1 MDISR
6 FFIDR
11 PRFATVLSIFIFL
24 IGALSIFRLPVS
36 EYPEVAPPQIV
47 VRAQYP
53 GANPRVISETVATP
67 LEEQINGIDNLL
79 YFESQATAD
88 GQMTLTV
95 TFKVG
100 THPEAAETAVQNRV
114 NRALP
119 RLPDIVRQ
127 IGIVTEKQVSNLTM
141 VVHLLSEDGSRDALY
156 LRNYGQLNIRDQL
169 LRIPGMGS
177 VIMFGAGDY
186 AMRVWLDPGKLAARN
201 LTAADVVGALR
212 EQNAQVAAGVVG
224 APPYSKDSKDGKA
237 VEFQLAIN
245 TQGRLQTEAE
255 FADVIVRSDSAS
267 GALVRIKDVG
277 RVELAS
283 NTYALRS
290 LLNNKEAAAIAVFQA
305 PGSNALALS
314 NDVRQAMERLAPSF
328 PQGVKYTI
336 VYDPTRFVQTSIE
349 KVIATLIE
357 AVLLVVLVVI
367 IFLQTWRA
375 SIIPLLA
382 VPISIVGTFAALSA
396 LGFSINTLTLF
407 GLVLA
412 IGIVV
417 DDAIVV
423 VENVERNIE
432 RGLTPHGATV
442 QAMREVSGPIIAI
455 ALVLCA
461 VFVPLAFVPGLSG
474 QFYRQFAVTIAISTV
489 ISAFNSLTLSP
500 ALSAILLRPHDAPK
514 DGLTRAMD
522 AVFGGFFAWFNRFFK
537 RSSAAYGRGVTGILQ
552 RKGIALVI
560 YGLLVAATLFLFA
573 RLPAGFV
580 PAPDKQY
587 LIGIAQLPAGSSL
600 DRTEAVIREMS
611 AIALKVPGIVDSVA
625 FPGLSIAGFSA
636 APNEGIVFFGL
647 ESFDKRTS
655 PDKSK
660 FAILGQVNGA
670 IQQIQGARM
679 FVVPPPAVD
688 GLGNAGG
695 FKLQVQDRAGLGEQ
709 ALFGAVWGTLGQV
722 YGNPKTSIGTPFSTY
737 DINVPGL
744 IADVDRTRAKQ
755 MGVALGDIY
764 DTLQINLGSLYV
776 NDFTKFGKTYQVIVQ
791 ADAPFRSDAES
802 ITQLKTRNARGEMVP
817 LSALMTVDPTF
828 GPTRVTR
835 YNGYP
840 SADIN
845 GAPNPGFS
853 SAQAEGEIEQLLTQ
867 LPRGM
872 GYEWTEL
879 SYQDRLTRDVAV
891 PGTDWRVP
899 TLAAVLLLSVIF
911 VVLVLAAQ
919 YESWS
924 LPLAII
930 LIVPMGVLSALFGV
944 WLSSFPPF
952 MQPGDLNIFTQVA
965 LVVLV
970 GLACKNAILIV
981 EFAKHLEE
989 QGHSMLESV
998 IEACRLRLR
1007 PILMTSIAF
1016 CAGVIPLILGSGAG
1030 SEMRRAMGIAV
1041 FSGMVGVTTFGIF
1054 LTPVF
1059 YALLRKGTEQRRAK
1073 AAALRR
1079 AIDASAH
1086 PVDGAPLPPQ
1096 GDLR

>member
-11 PRFATVLSIFIFL
+11 PRFAGVLSIFIFL
-24 IGALSIFRLPVS
+24 IGTLAIFQLPVS
-36 EYPEVAPPQIV
+36 EYPEVSPPQIV

-67 LEEQINGIDNLL
+67 LEEQISGIENLL
-79 YFESQATAD
+79 YFDSQATSD
-88 GQMTLTV
+88 GGMTLTV
-95 TFKVG
+95 TFKIG
-100 THPEAAETAVQNRV
+100 TSPEAAETAVQNRI

-119 RLPDIVRQ
+119 RLPETVRQ
-127 IGIVTEKQVSNLTM
+127 IGVTTEKSSPNLTM
-141 VVHLLSEDGSRDALY
+141 VVHLVSPDNSRDALY
-156 LRNYGQLNIRDQL
+156 LRNYGQLNVRDDL

-177 VIMFGAGDY
+177 VLLFGAGDY
-186 AMRVWLDPGKLAARN
+186 AMRVWLDPGKLAARS
-201 LTAADVVGALR
+201 LTTADVVGAIR
-212 EQNAQVAAGVVG
+212 EQNAQVAAGTVG
-224 APPYSKDSKDGKA
+224 APPAPKGT
-237 VEFQLAIN
+237 EFQLSVN
-245 TQGRLQTEAE
+245 TQGRLSTEEE
-255 FADVIVRSDSAS
+255 FGDIIVRTEPAT
-267 GALVRIKDVG
+267 GGLIRVRDIG
-277 RVELAS
+277 RVELSAS
-283 NTYALRS
+283 SYALRS

-314 NDVRQAMERLAPSF
+314 NNVRAAMEKLKPNF
-328 PQGVKYTI
+328 PAGMDYSI

-349 KVIATLIE
+349 KVVVTLLE
-357 AVLLVVLVVI
+357 AVALVVLVVI
-367 IFLQTWRA
+367 VFLQTWRA

-382 VPISIVGTFAALSA
+382 VPVSIVGTFAFLLL
-396 LGFSINTLTLF
+396 LGYSINTLTLF

-432 RGLTPHGATV
+432 SGLSPHDATIK
-442 QAMREVSGPIIAI
+442 AMREVSGPIIAI

-461 VFVPLAFVPGLSG
+461 VFIPLAFVPGLTG
-474 QFYRQFAVTIAISTV
+474 QFYKQFAVTIAISTV

-514 DGLTRAMD
+514 DALTRGMD
-522 AVFGGFFAWFNRFFK
+522 AVFGGFFRWFNRVFG
-537 RSSAAYGRGVTGILQ
+537 RASTGYGNRVTG
-552 RKGIALVI
+552 LVHHKTVSLVV
-560 YGLLVAATLFLFA
+560 YAVLLAATALMFT
-573 RLPAGFV
+573 RIPAGFV

-587 LIGIAQLPAGSSL
+587 LIGIAQLPAGASL
-600 DRTEAVIREMS
+600 ERTDAVIRQMS
-611 AIALKVPGIVDSVA
+611 DIALKVPGIVDSVA

-647 ESFDKRTS
+647 ADFDKRTDPS
-655 PDKSK
+655 MSK
-660 FAILGQVNGA
+660 GAILGAVNGA

-695 FKLQVQDRAGLGEQ
+695 FKLQVQDRGGLGEQ

-722 YGNPKTSIGTPFSTY
+722 YGNPKTSIGTPYSGY
-737 DINVPGL
+737 DINVPQL
-744 IADVDRTRAKQ
+744 YANVDRTRAKQ
-755 MGVALGDIY
+755 MGVNLADIY
-764 DTLQINLGSLYV
+764 DTMQANLGSLYV
-776 NDFTKFGKTYQVIVQ
+776 NDFSKFGKTYQVVVQ
-791 ADAPFRSDAES
+791 ADAAFRADAS
-802 ITQLKTRNARGEMVP
+802 AITNLKTRNAAGEMVP
-817 LSALMTVDPTF
+817 LGALMKVEPTF

-835 YNGYP
+835 YNGFP

-853 SAQAEGEIEQLLTQ
+853 SSVAEAEIEDLLKKT

-872 GYEWTEL
+872 SYEWTEL
-879 SYQDRLTRDVAV
+879 SYQDRLTRDITL
-891 PGTDWRVP
+891 PGTQTQIPV
-899 TLAAVLLLSVIF
+899 LAAVLAISVLLVI
-911 VVLVLAAQ
+911 LVLAAQ

-924 LPLAII
+924 LPMVIVM
-930 LIVPMGVLSALFGV
+930 IVPMGILSALFGV
-944 WLSSFPPF
+944 WISSLPPF
-952 MQPGDLNIFTQVA
+952 SQPGDLNIFTQVA

-981 EFAKHLEE
+981 EFAKDLEA
-989 QGHSMLESV
+989 QGEKLIDAV
-998 IEACRLRLR
+998 IHACRMRLR

-1016 CAGVIPLILGSGAG
+1016 CAGVVPLILGSGAG

-1041 FSGMVGVTTFGIF
+1041 FSGMVGVTLFGIF

-1059 YALLRKGTEQRRAK
+1059 YVLLRSRRATRVQ
-1073 AAALRR
+1073 AQAALPKP
-1079 AIDASAH
+1079 A
-1086 PVDGAPLPPQ
+1086 VQ
-1096 GDLR
+1096 GEGDD

>member
-1 MDISR
+1 
-6 FFIDR
+6 
-11 PRFATVLSIFIFL
+11 
-24 IGALSIFRLPVS
+24 
-36 EYPEVAPPQIV
+36 
-47 VRAQYP
+47 
-53 GANPRVISETVATP
+53 
-67 LEEQINGIDNLL
+67 
-79 YFESQATAD
+79 
-88 GQMTLTV
+88 
-95 TFKVG
+95 
-100 THPEAAETAVQNRV
+100 
-114 NRALP
+114 
-119 RLPDIVRQ
+119 
-127 IGIVTEKQVSNLTM
+127 M
-141 VVHLLSEDGSRDALY
+141 VVHLVSPDNSRDALY
-156 LRNYGQLNIRDQL
+156 LRNYGQLQIRDDL

-177 VIMFGAGDY
+177 VLMFGAGDY
-186 AMRVWLDPGKLAARN
+186 AMRVWLDPQKLAARN
-201 LTAADVVGALR
+201 MAAGEVVGAIR

-224 APPYSKDSKDGKA
+224 APPSTKGTD
-237 VEFQLAIN
+237 FQLAIN
-245 TQGRLQTEAE
+245 TQGRLQTEEE
-255 FADVIVRSDSAS
+255 FANIIVRTDAAT
-267 GALVRIKDVG
+267 GALVRISDVG
-277 RVELAS
+277 RVEMS
-283 NTYALRS
+283 GNTYALRS

-314 NDVRQAMERLAPSF
+314 NNVRETMERIKPNF
-328 PQGVKYTI
+328 PPGVDYSI

-382 VPISIVGTFAALSA
+382 VPVSIIGTFAVLLA

-432 RGLTPHGATV
+432 NGLTPHDATIR
-442 QAMREVSGPIIAI
+442 AMQEVSGPIVAI

-474 QFYRQFAVTIAISTV
+474 QFYKQFAVTIAISTV

-514 DGLTRAMD
+514 DRLTRGMD
-522 AVFGGFFAWFNRFFK
+522 KVFGGFFNWFNRFFR
-537 RSSAAYGRGVTGILQ
+537 RSSGAYGRGVTGILQ
-552 RKGIALVI
+552 RKSLAMIVYAVLLGLTALVFTR
-560 YGLLVAATLFLFA
+560 V
-573 RLPAGFV
+573 PSGFV

-587 LIGIAQLPAGSSL
+587 LIGIAQLPAGASL
-600 DRTEAVIREMS
+600 DRTEEVIRRMS
-611 AIALKVPGIVDSVA
+611 DIALKVPGIVDSVA

-647 ESFDKRTS
+647 EDFEKRTS

-660 FAILGQVNGA
+660 FAILGAVNGA
-670 IQQIQGARM
+670 IQEIQGARM

-695 FKLQVQDRAGLGEQ
+695 FKLQVQDRSGQGEQ
-709 ALFGAVWGTLGQV
+709 ALYGAVWGTLGQI
-722 YGNPKTSIGTPFSTY
+722 YGNPKSSIGTPFSTY
-737 DINVPGL
+737 DINVPQL
-744 IADVDRTRAKQ
+744 FANVDRTRAKQ
-755 MGVALGDIY
+755 MGVPLNEIY

-776 NDFTKFGKTYQVIVQ
+776 NDFARFGKTYQVIVQ
-791 ADAPFRSDAES
+791 ADAPFRSDAQS
-802 ITQLKTRNARGEMVP
+802 ITQLKARNLRGEMVP
-817 LSALMTVDPTF
+817 LGALMSVEPTF

-835 YNGYP
+835 YNGFP

-853 SAQAEGEIEQLLTQ
+853 SGQAEGEIEQLLKG

-872 GYEWTEL
+872 TYEWTEL
-879 SYQDRLTRDVAV
+879 SYQDRLTRDIAI
-891 PGTDWRVP
+891 PGTGVKIP
-899 TLAAVLLLSVIF
+899 TLAAVLMLSVIL
-911 VVLVLAAQ
+911 VILVLAAQ

-930 LIVPMGVLSALFGV
+930 MIVPMCILSALFGV

-981 EFAKHLEE
+981 EFAKELEE
-989 QGHSMLESV
+989 RGKSVSDAV

-1041 FSGMVGVTTFGIF
+1041 FSGMVGVTLFGIF

-1059 YALLRKGTEQRRAK
+1059 YALLRKSTEKRRAK
-1073 AAALRR
+1073 AAQVR
-1079 AIDASAH
+1079 AAVDAAAH
-1086 PVDGAPLPPQ
+1086 PYHPGENGTRKEGAE
-1096 GDLR
+1096 